1 MERGHRADDLA
12 VDLFGPG
19 MVDVAAAQTRLDM
32 ADRDF
37 AVKRG
42 ECAAHRTGRVALHD
56 HPVGRLGI
64 QRFADSGQKPRGQ
77 RVEALVRA
85 HHREIVVGHNLRDIE
100 HLVQH
105 RAVLP
110 GRDDHRRKARVVA
123 QQVDQREELD
133 RLRPGAEDDRNLERR
148 IGVRA
153 GHVARL
159 RKIG

>member
-1 MERGHRADDLA
+1 MLAAMNGHHA
-12 VDLFGPG
+12 PST
-19 MVDVAAAQTRLDM
+19 AAPR
-32 ADRDF
+32 
-37 AVKRG
+37 
-42 ECAAHRTGRVALHD
+42 
-56 HPVGRLGI
+56 
-64 QRFADSGQKPRGQ
+64 RFAIGGRAGGHCLARCARIFGIAALEPLLRGAAPFLLQRGQ